1 MIKDIKFEDITI
13 GLNDS
18 LTKTISE
25 DDISTFA
32 QVSGDFNPI
41 HLDENFASK
50 SIFKKKIAHGML
62 TSSLI
67 SSVLGTKLPGANTL
81 YLSQSLKFLAPV
93 YINDTITATVTV
105 IDKRED
111 KRLLTLETNIFKSD
125 GTKVVS
131 GSAIVKKM

>member
-1 MIKDIKFEDITI
+1 MKDIKFEDITI

>member
-1 MIKDIKFEDITI
+1 LIKDIKYEEITI

-41 HLDENFASK
+41 HLDEDFASK

-81 YLSQSLKFLAPV
+81 YLSQTLKFLAPV

-105 IDKRED
+105 VDKRED

-131 GSAIVKKM
+131 GSAVVKKM

>member
-1 MIKDIKFEDITI
+1 MIKDIKYEEITI

-41 HLDENFASK
+41 HLDEDFASK

-81 YLSQSLKFLAPV
+81 YLSQTLKFLAPV

-105 IDKRED
+105 VDKRED

-131 GSAIVKKM
+131 GSAVVKKM